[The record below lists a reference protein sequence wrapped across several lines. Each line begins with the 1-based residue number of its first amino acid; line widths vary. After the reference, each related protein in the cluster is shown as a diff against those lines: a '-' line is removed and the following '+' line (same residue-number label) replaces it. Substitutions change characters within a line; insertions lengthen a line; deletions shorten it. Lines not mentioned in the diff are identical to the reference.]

1 MAMIGRN
8 AAIAEVGPRRR
19 ELHGPIAFL
28 SWLGVHAA
36 LLSGF
41 RERMTALRSWAW
53 AYLTQNRAASIIDR
67 PDAARIDWDE

>member
-1 MAMIGRN
+1 MAF
-8 AAIAEVGPRRR
+8 V
-19 ELHGPIAFL
+19 

-53 AYLTQNRAASIIDR
+53 DLPHARTGPPRSSIDPTR
-67 PDAARIDWDE
+67 PRIDWDE